1 MKMLKNYLKLKV
13 PFISHDLLVTSL
25 LGMSW
30 TKRKIASKLTPTINF
45 SFPNKETL
53 KIQFSTSVMSRTQE
67 YKINGIT
74 KHKDYEDNDVET
86 EASIDENGQIVML
99 TKGQKCGPIRTT
111 RVVDGDT
118 LTLTTTLVDKNISCT
133 RIFKRQ

>member
-13 PFISHDLLVTSL
+13 PFVSHDLLVTSL

-74 KHKDYEDNDVET
+74 KHK
-86 EASIDENGQIVML
+86 G
-99 TKGQKCGPIRTT
+99 
-111 RVVDGDT
+111 
-118 LTLTTTLVDKNISCT
+118 
-133 RIFKRQ
+133 